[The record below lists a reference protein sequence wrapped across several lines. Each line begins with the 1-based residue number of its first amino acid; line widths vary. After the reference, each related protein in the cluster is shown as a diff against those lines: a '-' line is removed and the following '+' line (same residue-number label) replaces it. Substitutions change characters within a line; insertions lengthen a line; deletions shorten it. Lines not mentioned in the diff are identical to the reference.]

1 MRIDMLNIS
10 IGGYLL
16 FAAISDIK
24 TRQLSRN
31 VILLCAALFLPFAI
45 VGLYD
50 KELQPMQHIL
60 GAAFGGIFLG
70 IGYATKEALGY
81 ADGWSIVLIGLYLGL
96 RPAMFIACC
105 ALFLAALQSM
115 LLLGVKKAKKS
126 STFPFLPF
134 LFAAF
139 LLWNVCATYSGTDTT
154 GILPP

>member
-1 MRIDMLNIS
+1 MRICMLNIS

-16 FAAISDIK
+16 YAAISDIK
-24 TRQLSRN
+24 TRHLSRN
-31 VILLCAALFLPFAI
+31 MIILCAVLFLPFAM
-45 VGLYD
+45 VGLYH

-81 ADGWSIVLIGLYLGL
+81 ADGWSLVLIGLYLGL

-105 ALFLAALQSM
+105 SLFLAALLSV
-115 LLLGVKKAKKS
+115 LLLGIKKAKKY

-139 LLWNVCATYSGTDTT
+139 LLWGLMQ
-154 GILPP
+154 GISFR